1 MKGLLIKDIKLLKNQ
16 GKTLIITLFVLGI
29 VWGAMNANPLTIVSY
44 VTVILAIF
52 TVSTISYDE
61 YENCYLFLFTLPV
74 TRKQYT
80 VEKYVFTLLLVV
92 GAWLISM
99 AVGIVIWAVQGMET
113 SLSEVV
119 LGGCLIAPIALLFDS
134 VLIPVRLK
142 FDGER
147 GKLVIPIVAGG
158 VALLVV
164 CIYQILEKIP
174 GNVLGDL
181 IAAANRLGVGELGAI
196 FGVAA
201 VVALIISFLCSMHVM
216 EKKEF

>member
-181 IAAANRLGVGELGAI
+181 VAAANRLGVGELGAI

>member
-134 VLIPVRLK
+134 VLIL
-142 FDGER
+142 
-147 GKLVIPIVAGG
+147 
-158 VALLVV
+158 
-164 CIYQILEKIP
+164 
-174 GNVLGDL
+174 
-181 IAAANRLGVGELGAI
+181 
-196 FGVAA
+196 
-201 VVALIISFLCSMHVM
+201 SFNNLR
-216 EKKEF
+216 

>member
-44 VTVILAIF
+44 GTVILAIF

-181 IAAANRLGVGELGAI
+181 VAAANRLGVGELGAI

>member
-119 LGGCLIAPIALLFDS
+119 LGGCLIAPIPLLFDS

-158 VALLVV
+158 LALLVV

-181 IAAANRLGVGELGAI
+181 VAAANRLGVGELGAI

>member
-119 LGGCLIAPIALLFDS
+119 LGGCIIAPIALLFDS

-174 GNVLGDL
+174 GNELGDL
-181 IAAANRLGVGELGAI
+181 VAAANRLGVGELGAI

>member
-147 GKLVIPIVAGG
+147 GKLIIPIVAGG

-181 IAAANRLGVGELGAI
+181 VAAANRLGVGELGAI